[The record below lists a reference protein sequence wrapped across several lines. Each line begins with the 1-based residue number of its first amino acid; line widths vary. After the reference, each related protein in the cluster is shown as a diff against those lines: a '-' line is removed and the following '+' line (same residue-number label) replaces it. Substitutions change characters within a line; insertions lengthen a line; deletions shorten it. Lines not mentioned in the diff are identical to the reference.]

1 MIAYLLL
8 ILLVM
13 TSRAHE
19 QYVFQRVE
27 SDVVV
32 QHIGN
37 ILIVKSSQPLRLME
51 QPGAR
56 QYSYLADCTDADC
69 MWLLRP
75 GTRYLVRQDS
85 DRLIVDYYG
94 NESPLSQVSSI
105 KAEDARTL
113 ILVVWEKDMVSKIEK
128 AIIDSD
134 LGLNPAV
141 AGTNIRIAMPPLT
154 EERRMDFIKLVKNE
168 VEQTKVA
175 IRNIR
180 RDANTKA
187 KELVK
192 NKEISEDD
200 EKNHNDQIQKL
211 TDLHIGNIDDILKDK
226 EADLMQV

>member
-1 MIAYLLL
+1 
-8 ILLVM
+8 
-13 TSRAHE
+13 
-19 QYVFQRVE
+19 
-27 SDVVV
+27 
-32 QHIGN
+32 
-37 ILIVKSSQPLRLME
+37 
-51 QPGAR
+51 
-56 QYSYLADCTDADC
+56 
-69 MWLLRP
+69 
-75 GTRYLVRQDS
+75 
-85 DRLIVDYYG
+85 
-94 NESPLSQVSSI
+94 
-105 KAEDARTL
+105 
-113 ILVVWEKDMVSKIEK
+113 MVSKIEK
-128 AIIDSD
+128 AIINSD

>member
-1 MIAYLLL
+1 MLDNIRKETEQKMIKSVESLKTNLAK
-8 ILLVM
+8 IR
-13 TSRAHE
+13 TGRAHP
-19 QYVFQRVE
+19 
-27 SDVVV
+27 S
-32 QHIGN
+32 
-37 ILIVKSSQPLRLME
+37 ILDGIK
-51 QPGAR
+51 
-56 QYSYLADCTDADC
+56 
-69 MWLLRP
+69 
-75 GTRYLVRQDS
+75 
-85 DRLIVDYYG
+85 VDYYG
-94 NESPLSQVSSI
+94 NETPLSQVSSI
-105 KAEDARTL
+105 KAEDARNL
-113 ILVVWEKDMVSKIEK
+113 LLVVWEKDMVSKIEK

-200 EKNHNDQIQKL
+200 EKNNNDFIQKL
-211 TDLHIGNIDDILKDK
+211 TDQHIGHIDQILKDK
-226 EADLMQV
+226 ETDLMQL